1 MKRYLVLAFL
11 MILFALAL
19 SIEAAEPIRPYA
31 QNTTN
36 QVWWL
41 LKKGIKKYEW
51 VDHTGR
57 TNTWQREVASTN
69 NTRTSNQRYGITI
82 TPDLQVVQ
90 YEVFYGPIVNW
101 DIKDIAPAK
110 YDMVKGPWYYDLD
123 NASKTALWVA
133 YTNSYINAELD
144 RRAKLEAEASAPAK
158 FDVSKTPD
166 EYKADL
172 LGDREYD
179 ELMPAEKR
187 ALNQELSKYRIEWTR
202 INDPD
207 QWRRLREPMFPGRG
221 DNLTEQQ
228 KIRSRSGYR
237 RR

>member
-1 MKRYLVLAFL
+1 MKRFIIAFFL
-11 MILFALAL
+11 MLLFAFAL
-19 SIEAAEPIRPYA
+19 SVDAAGLIRPYA

-41 LKKGIKKYEW
+41 LKKGIQKYEW
-51 VDHTGR
+51 VDHNGH

-69 NTRTSNQRYGITI
+69 NTRTSHYNYGITI
-82 TPDLQVVQ
+82 APDLTVVE
-90 YEVFYGPIVNW
+90 YEVFHGPIIKW
-101 DIKDIAPAK
+101 DIKDIAPGK
-110 YDMVKGPWYYDLD
+110 YDMVNGPWYYDLPD
-123 NASKTALWVA
+123 ADKTALWVA
-133 YTNSYINAELD
+133 YTNSYINAELA
-144 RRAKLEAEASAPAK
+144 RRAELEAEASAPAK

-166 EYKADL
+166 EYKAEL
-172 LGDREYD
+172 LGDREED

-187 ALNQELSKYRIEWTR
+187 ALNMEMSKYRLEWTR

-207 QWRRLREPMFPGRG
+207 QWRRLKEPLFPGRE
-221 DNLTEQQ
+221 DNRTEQQ

>member
-11 MILFALAL
+11 MILFALAF

-41 LKKGIKKYEW
+41 LKKGVKKYEW
-51 VDHTGR
+51 VDHMGR
-57 TNTWQREVASTN
+57 TNVWQREVASTN
-69 NTRTSNQRYGITI
+69 NTRTSHINYGITI
-82 TPDLQVVQ
+82 TPDLKVVE
-90 YEVFYGPIVNW
+90 YEVFHGPIVKW
-101 DIKDIAPAK
+101 DIKDIAPGK
-110 YDMVKGPWYYDLD
+110 YDMVNGPWYYDLD
-123 NASKTALWVA
+123 DAAKTALWVA

-144 RRAKLEAEASAPAK
+144 RRAKLDAEASAPAK

-187 ALNQELSKYRIEWTR
+187 ALNREMSKYRVEWTR

-207 QWRRLREPMFPGRG
+207 QWRRLRELPFPGRG
-221 DNLTEQQ
+221 ENLTEQQ

>member
-1 MKRYLVLAFL
+1 MKRFIVLFFFML
-11 MILFALAL
+11 LFALAF

-41 LKKGIKKYEW
+41 LKKGIQKYEW
-51 VDHTGR
+51 VDHNGH
-57 TNTWQREVASTN
+57 TNTWQRQVASTN
-69 NTRTSNQRYGITI
+69 NTRTSSRNYGITI
-82 TPDLQVVQ
+82 APDLTVVE
-90 YEVFYGPIVNW
+90 YEVFNGPVVNW

-110 YDMVKGPWYYDLD
+110 YDMVNGPWYYDLTD
-123 NASKTALWVA
+123 ADKTALWVA
-133 YTNSYINAELD
+133 YTNSCIQAEYD

-166 EYKADL
+166 EYKAEL
-172 LGDREYD
+172 LGDREEGD
-179 ELMPAEKR
+179 LMPAEKR
-187 ALNQELSKYRIEWTR
+187 VLNTELAKYRIEWTR

-207 QWRRLREPMFPGRG
+207 QWRRLREPLFPGRDDG
-221 DNLTEQQ
+221 RTEQQ
-228 KIRSRSGYR
+228 KIRSRSSYR

>member
-1 MKRYLVLAFL
+1 MKRYFVLVFL

-41 LKKGIKKYEW
+41 LKKGIRKYEW
-51 VDHTGR
+51 VNHNGS

-69 NTRTSNQRYGITI
+69 NTRTSSRNYGITI
-82 TPDLQVVQ
+82 APDLTVVE
-90 YEVFYGPIVNW
+90 YEVFSGPIVNW
-101 DIKDIAPAK
+101 DIKDIAPGK
-110 YDMVKGPWYYDLD
+110 YDMVNGPWYYDLPD
-123 NASKTALWVA
+123 ADKTALWVA

-158 FDVSKTPD
+158 FDVSKTPE

-187 ALNQELSKYRIEWTR
+187 ALNTELSKYRIEWTR
-202 INDPD
+202 INDPE
-207 QWRRLREPMFPGRG
+207 QWRRLREPMFPGRD
-221 DNLTEQQ
+221 DNRTEQQ

>member
-41 LKKGIKKYEW
+41 LKKGIRKYEW
-51 VDHTGR
+51 VDHNGR
-57 TNTWQREVASTN
+57 TNVWQREVASTN

-82 TPDLQVVQ
+82 APDLQVVQ
-90 YEVFYGPIVNW
+90 YEVFYGPIVEW
-101 DIKDIAPAK
+101 DIKDIAPGK
-110 YDMVKGPWYYDLD
+110 YDMVNGPWYYDLD
-123 NASKTALWVA
+123 DASKTALWVA

-187 ALNQELSKYRIEWTR
+187 ALNKELSKYRIEWTR

-207 QWRRLREPMFPGRG
+207 QWCRLREPLFPGRD
-221 DNLTEQQ
+221 DNRTEQQ